1 MDVPFLP
8 PKVITRLLSVART
21 ALPVSLALALI
32 GMLSSLSAP
41 RVTDGGSPP
50 ARSQVTPAGRYLGLL
65 PTSDNF
71 IPIAVWDQAP
81 NGGNI
86 PSRYADQA
94 QAFAAMGINIFV
106 GMNDWPESFGS
117 DDGQLAAAVAAKM
130 YVIGGG
136 DPASDH
142 SPESVASIAKLIA
155 KTPGASKYFIG
166 YQWGDE
172 PLCTTDV
179 PAQVAN
185 VEREDPRRMVFENE
199 GAWVAWLPL
208 NVVGDTRCLI
218 RSEVNLKAPS
228 IASADEYA
236 LTDPWHSYLCPR
248 TRDRGYD
255 CLWVYGQEAQNLRA
269 VVGAK
274 TPVWEFVETGT
285 NDLGLSSENGGKSE
299 ESSASPVQVNS
310 AAWLALLNGA
320 NGIEWFCDELK
331 SDGTPIW
338 DYCAS
343 NGTIRRNL
351 TYIDH
356 TIEGYAPEIN
366 APDLRNVVTV
376 RSSDS
381 ALPIVADVKH
391 VAGVTYL
398 MVEGDRLGA
407 TTGTY
412 TLPDYASGRAIVV
425 YDSNTNYDPSVSQ
438 QGRTIA
444 INALGVFSDSLP
456 ASYSVKIYEI
466 LPLRS

>member
-1 MDVPFLP
+1 V
-8 PKVITRLLSVART
+8 
-21 ALPVSLALALI
+21 ALI
-32 GMLSSLSAP
+32 GILTSISAP
-41 RVTDGGSPP
+41 RVTDGGSPQ
-50 ARSQVTPAGRYLGLL
+50 AGSQATRAGRYLGLL
-65 PTSDNF
+65 PASDKF
-71 IPIAVWDQAP
+71 IPIVVWDQAP

-86 PSRYADQA
+86 PSRYTDQA
-94 QAFAAMGINIFV
+94 QAFAAMGVNIFV
-106 GMNDWPESFGS
+106 GMNDWPESFGR

-136 DPASDH
+136 DPASVTA
-142 SPESVASIAKLIA
+142 PESVASILKLIA

-179 PAQVAN
+179 PAQVAI
-185 VEREDPRRMVFENE
+185 VEREDPTRMVFENE
-199 GAWVAWLPL
+199 GAWVAWLPR
-208 NVVGDTRCLI
+208 NVVGDATCLA
-218 RSEVNLKAPS
+218 RSEANLKAPS

-236 LTDPWHSYLCPR
+236 LTDPWHSYLCPSAGG
-248 TRDRGYD
+248 RGYD

-269 VVGAK
+269 VVGPK
-274 TPVWEFVETGT
+274 TAVWEFVETGT
-285 NDLGLSSENGGKSE
+285 NDLGLSSENSGKSE
-299 ESSASPVQVNS
+299 ERNASPVQVNS

-343 NGTIRRNL
+343 NAAIRRNL

-356 TIEGYAPEIN
+356 NIAGYAPEIN
-366 APDLRNVVTV
+366 APDIRNVVTV
-376 RSSDS
+376 RSSNP
-381 ALPIVADVKH
+381 AVPIVADVKH

-398 MVEGDRLGA
+398 MVEGDRLGP
-407 TTGTY
+407 TTATY
-412 TLPDYASGRAIVV
+412 TLPDDASGTATLV
-425 YDSNTNYDPSVSQ
+425 YDSNANYDPSVSE

-444 INALGVFSDSLP
+444 INSHGVFRDSLP

-466 LPLRS
+466 LPHQS